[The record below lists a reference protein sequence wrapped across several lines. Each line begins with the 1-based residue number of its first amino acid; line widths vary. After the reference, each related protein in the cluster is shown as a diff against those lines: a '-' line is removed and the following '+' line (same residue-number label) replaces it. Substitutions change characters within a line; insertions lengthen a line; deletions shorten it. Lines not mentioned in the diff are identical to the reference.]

1 MSIKSRLAKSAVAL
15 SVAGLTMIAGYEGLR
30 TQAYV
35 DPVGVVTICY
45 GHTKTAKLG
54 QSKSKD
60 ECVDLLHEEA
70 KEYVDAVKRYTYVP
84 LSQGQLDALVS
95 FSYNVGVG
103 AYKSSTLRR
112 KLNASD
118 YCGAASEF
126 PRWNKAG
133 GKVYKGLTLR
143 RLEEQ
148 RRFKEG
154 LQCPD

>member
-1 MSIKSRLAKSAVAL
+1 MSIQSRLTKSAVAL
-15 SVAGLTMIAGYEGLR
+15 SLAGLTMIAGYEGLR
-30 TQAYV
+30 QQAYV

-54 QSKSKD
+54 QSKSKQ
-60 ECVDLLHEEA
+60 ECVNLLHEEA
-70 KEYVDAVKRYTYVP
+70 KEYVDGVKRYTYVP

-95 FSYNVGVG
+95 FSYNVGLG

-112 KLNASD
+112 KLNAYD

-133 GKVYKGLTLR
+133 GKVYRGLTLR

-148 RRFKEG
+148 RRFMED
-154 LQCPD
+154 LQC